1 MQKPPPVPSVDP
13 VPDDLGPAD
22 RVQWFGR
29 PDPGEKP
36 LGFWHLLIIT
46 LSGHI
51 GVRSRAKRHEDFRR
65 ANGLHVFAA
74 AIAYFLLVVVALILL
89 THRIAAG

>member
-1 MQKPPPVPSVDP
+1 MQKPPPVSSIDP
-13 VPDDLGPAD
+13 EPDDLGPAD

-29 PDPGEKP
+29 PDPGETP
-36 LGFWHLLIIT
+36 LGFRHLLMIT

-51 GVRSRAKRHEDFRR
+51 GVRSQAKRHEDFRR
-65 ANGLHVFAA
+65 ANGLHVFMA
-74 AIAYFLLVVVALILL
+74 AIVYCLLVVTALILL